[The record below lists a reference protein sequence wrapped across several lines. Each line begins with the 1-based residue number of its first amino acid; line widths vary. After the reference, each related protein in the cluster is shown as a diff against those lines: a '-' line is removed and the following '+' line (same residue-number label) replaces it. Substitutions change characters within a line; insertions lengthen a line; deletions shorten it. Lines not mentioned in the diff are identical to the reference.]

1 MPFIDVDIAD
11 AYETAGLPG
20 QGDVNAGGGGLTT
33 SSMANEADLRAYGL
47 DVQSKAA
54 RGGNGLSGNGG
65 GHRGKVADAQGNIYD
80 AQTGAKHGRAVTP
93 NLSQN
98 PNANHPLWTI
108 LLIVGA
114 LFLWK
119 FMAKGEH
126 ESDKLVKFS
135 ILNTLRVTLMAAIGI
150 LILKWIF
157 SVYSIA
163 SISPTIEF
171 L

>member
-11 AYETAGLPG
+11 AYETSALPG

-33 SSMANEADLRAYGL
+33 SSMANESDLRAYGL

-54 RGGNGLSGNGG
+54 RGGNGNSA
-65 GHRGKVADAQGNIYD
+65 GHRSKVSDSSGNIYD
-80 AQTGAKHGRAVTP
+80 AGTGQHIGRAITP
-93 NLSQN
+93 ALSQN
-98 PNANHPLWTI
+98 DQANHPLWTI
-108 LLIVGA
+108 VLIVGA

-119 FMAKGEH
+119 FMAKEDH
-126 ESDKLVKFS
+126 ESEKLVKFS
-135 ILNTLRVTLMAAIGI
+135 IMNTLRITLMAAIGI